1 MKKIIFNSI
10 WLLLERL
17 INIIG
22 NLLVTIYVA
31 RYLGPNNMGI
41 INFSL
46 AISALIIPITQLG
59 GDITLFNK
67 AAQKEVSAI
76 KLLKATN
83 NLRLIICFILIIISI
98 SYFYIMR
105 EDSTNIFV
113 LILMMMACLF
123 SSLDLYRIFFDAIS
137 KSKLNSI
144 ATQMG
149 VYISLIV
156 RFIFVKLNL
165 SLIYFTIPFILSSLI
180 PFFIRLFYFSNQQKK
195 YTFPKIRKQRD
206 KIYIKYF
213 IFTGIPLTLSS
224 LSIVFYTKIN
234 QIFIGEYLDMSAV
247 AIFSAAMTIAQ
258 GWSFIP
264 ISIVT
269 VMFAHILKNKKI
281 DFQKGIVFLY
291 FIVFL
296 ISIPI
301 IFMIHLY
308 NDSIIY
314 ITYGKQYSSASEILG
329 ILAISS
335 LFSVVGTISYR
346 TIVTMGGYKFIMYKM
361 FIIAMFNV
369 LLNIYMIREYGII
382 GAAYSTLITEIVS
395 ATIANFIFRNGII
408 FKLIISAPVSLKSFI
423 KE

>member
-1 MKKIIFNSI
+1 
-10 WLLLERL
+10 
-17 INIIG
+17 
-22 NLLVTIYVA
+22 
-31 RYLGPNNMGI
+31 
-41 INFSL
+41 
-46 AISALIIPITQLG
+46 
-59 GDITLFNK
+59 
-67 AAQKEVSAI
+67 
-76 KLLKATN
+76 
-83 NLRLIICFILIIISI
+83 
-98 SYFYIMR
+98 MR